1 MDYFILAVLV
11 IVGGVGITFA
21 LARIFPDGRKLI
33 AEVGYSGTF
42 VLFLFLTVFSSYHQ
56 VQAGNV
62 GVVYQ
67 FGGIIGQRGEG
78 LQWVAPWQSVRQA
91 SVQVQRHTFDKLDT
105 FSKQTQD
112 VFISATINV
121 RVSPKAI
128 QGLYRNV
135 GPNWFDVLV
144 TPRVN
149 QFLKDETVKYDTTD
163 IAPNREVLRADVR
176 KRLNDVLAADSIDVV
191 DFLINNISFRPE
203 FIQAIEQKQIAT
215 QQALE
220 QQQRVAVAKY
230 TADQVRTRAQ
240 GEADATLILATQ
252 QAKANDLLAKSITP
266 ILVQYQTVQKLA
278 PGVTTVLLPSNQP
291 FILGSDMLH
300 MAKSAQ

>member
-1 MDYFILAVLV
+1 MFYFVVAAIIIIGGAVGSVVVSGLETEKGKTGSVRLAGFSITAVLL
-11 IVGGVGITFA
+11 IFYTIFA
-21 LARIFPDGRKLI
+21 
-33 AEVGYSGTF
+33 
-42 VLFLFLTVFSSYHQ
+42 SYHQ
-56 VQAGNV
+56 VQAGHV

-67 FGGIIGQRGEG
+67 FGGIIGQRSEG
-78 LQWVAPWQSVRQA
+78 LQWVAPWQDLTPA
-91 SVQVQRHTFDKLDT
+91 SIQVQRHTFDKLDT

-128 QGLYRNV
+128 QGLYRNI

-176 KRLNDVLAADSIDVV
+176 KRLNDVLASDSIDVV

-230 TADQVRTRAQ
+230 TADQVRTKAQ
-240 GEADATLILATQ
+240 GEADATLILAMQ

-266 ILVQYQTVQKLA
+266 TLIQYQTVQKLA
-278 PGVTTVLLPSNQP
+278 PNVQTILLPSNQP
-291 FILGSDMLH
+291 FILGSDVLH
-300 MAKSAQ
+300 QSK